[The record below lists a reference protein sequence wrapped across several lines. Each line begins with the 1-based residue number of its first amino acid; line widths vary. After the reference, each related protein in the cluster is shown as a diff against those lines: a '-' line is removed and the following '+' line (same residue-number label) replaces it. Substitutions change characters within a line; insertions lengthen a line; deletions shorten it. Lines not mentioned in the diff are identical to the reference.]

1 TYHCIEIPT
10 TMTLDAAIAPE
21 GPELEISMKTL
32 ELTRESWGALG
43 QHNRDVGL
51 LLPLRQPPLHFY
63 RYLVDRIGRKWHWQ
77 DYLCLSDA
85 DLAARIHGPRRDM
98 RLLLIEG
105 APAGFF
111 DLDRR
116 DQETV
121 EVVYLGLME
130 HVAGRGFGKW
140 LLSEAMAAAFSADAR
155 RIVLKTCSLDHPAAL
170 AIYQKA
176 GFQIVADVPMT
187 MQLLTLDQRGS
198 ILLR

>member
-1 TYHCIEIPT
+1 
-10 TMTLDAAIAPE
+10 MTIDTALAPE
-21 GPELEISMKTL
+21 GLEVEISMKTL
-32 ELTRESWGALG
+32 ELTRENWGTLG
-43 QHNRDVGL
+43 QDNGNVGL

-85 DLAARIHGPRRDM
+85 DLAARIHGPQRDM

-116 DQETV
+116 DKETV

-140 LLSEAMAAAFSADAR
+140 LLSEAMAAAFSADVR

-176 GFQIVADVPMT
+176 GFRIVADVPMA
-187 MQLLTLDQRGS
+187 MRLLTLDQRGA

>member
-1 TYHCIEIPT
+1 MT
-10 TMTLDAAIAPE
+10 TDTAIAPD
-21 GPELEISMKTL
+21 GPELGISMKTL
-32 ELTRESWGALG
+32 ELTRENWDALAR
-43 QHNRDVGL
+43 HNGNVGL
-51 LLPLRQPPLHFY
+51 LLHLRHPPLHFY

-85 DLAARIHGPRRDM
+85 DLTARIHGPQRDM
-98 RLLLIEG
+98 RLLMIEG

-116 DQETV
+116 DKETV
-121 EVVYLGLME
+121 EVVYFGLME
-130 HVAGRGFGKW
+130 HVAGRGFGRW
-140 LLSEAMAAAFSADAR
+140 LFSEAMAAAFSADAR

-187 MQLLTLDQRGS
+187 MRLLTLDQRGE

>member
-1 TYHCIEIPT
+1 
-10 TMTLDAAIAPE
+10 
-21 GPELEISMKTL
+21 MKTL

-43 QHNRDVGL
+43 QHNGNVGL

-85 DLAARIHGPRRDM
+85 DLAARIHGPQRDM

-116 DQETV
+116 DNETV

-130 HVAGRGFGKW
+130 HVAGHGFGKW
-140 LLSEAMAAAFSADAR
+140 LLSEAIGAAFSADVR
-155 RIVLKTCSLDHPAAL
+155 RIVLKTCSLDHPAAMV
-170 AIYQKA
+170 IYQKA
-176 GFQIVADVPMT
+176 GFRIVADVPMA
-187 MQLLTLDQRGS
+187 MRLLTLDQRGT

>member
-1 TYHCIEIPT
+1 
-10 TMTLDAAIAPE
+10 MTLHAAIAPE
-21 GPELEISMKTL
+21 GPEVQISMKTL
-32 ELTRESWGALG
+32 ELTRENWGTLG
-43 QHNRDVGL
+43 QHNGDVGL

-85 DLAARIHGPRRDM
+85 DLAARIHGPQRDT
-98 RLLLIEG
+98 RVLLIEG

-116 DQETV
+116 DKETV
-121 EVVYLGLME
+121 EVVYFGLME

-140 LLSEAMAAAFSADAR
+140 LLSEAMAAAFSADVR

-176 GFQIVADVPMT
+176 GFRVVADVSIQMR
-187 MQLLTLDQRGS
+187 LLTLEQRAA

>member
-1 TYHCIEIPT
+1 
-10 TMTLDAAIAPE
+10 
-21 GPELEISMKTL
+21 MKTL

-43 QHNRDVGL
+43 QHNCDVGL

-85 DLAARIHGPRRDM
+85 DLAARIYGPQRDM
-98 RLLLIEG
+98 RVLLIEG

-111 DLDRR
+111 DIDRR
-116 DQETV
+116 DKKTV
-121 EVVYLGLME
+121 EIVYLGLME
-130 HVAGRGFGKW
+130 HATGRGFGKW
-140 LLSEAMAAAFSADAR
+140 LLSEAMAAAFSADVR
-155 RIVLKTCSLDHPAAL
+155 RIVLKTCSLDHPAAQ

-176 GFQIVADVPMT
+176 GFRIVADVPMA
-187 MQLLTLDQRGS
+187 MRLLTLDQRGA